1 MKGWLGSGFATSGQ
15 PAQRRLVPAG
25 NTIALVNVERARCDG
40 GRRGTSLSGHME
52 RLRASAIGKIRGRD
66 QFSELESSP
75 GGALPILRR
84 WRRILRTSGGSVMSA
99 MSFISDPQWA
109 QINGSTS

>member
-1 MKGWLGSGFATSGQ
+1 MQRGVSPPSAVWL
-15 PAQRRLVPAG
+15 PAG
-25 NTIALVNVERARCDG
+25 RIIVLVNGWRRRCDG
-40 GRRGTSLSGHME
+40 GRRGTSLAWHMA

-66 QFSELESSP
+66 QFNELESSP

-84 WRRILRTSGGSVMSA
+84 WRRILRTSGGSVMTA